1 MKNGVLKAESRRNRI
16 AFIIL
21 LVGLFAMLFPFFWMI
36 LSAFKTQADVY
47 SYPPKWLPSSWSLDN
62 FARVF
67 KMVPFGRYYF
77 NSILVTTLSTVGQ
90 IFVSILAAYSLAR
103 LRFPFKNLIF
113 MFVVATMLMPFVVTM
128 IPTFLIISSL
138 KWIDSY
144 QGLIVP
150 FLFNG
155 FSIIFLVQFF
165 ITVPMDLQDAARID
179 GCGYFGILFNVI
191 LPNTKPAISTIA
203 LFTFLGHWTEYLW
216 PLIVINTTDMRT
228 LPIGLRYLM
237 TEGSSDYQLMMAASV
252 MAIVPV
258 LIVYMFSEKQFIKSI
273 TMTGLKS

>member
-1 MKNGVLKAESRRNRI
+1 
-16 AFIIL
+16 
-21 LVGLFAMLFPFFWMI
+21 
-36 LSAFKTQADVY
+36 
-47 SYPPKWLPSSWSLDN
+47 
-62 FARVF
+62 
-67 KMVPFGRYYF
+67 MVPFGRYYF

-113 MFVVATMLMPFVVTM
+113 MFIVATMLMPFVVTM

-138 KWIDSY
+138 KWIDTY